1 MPSLFRLIADADAR
15 KETFMNDDDSR
26 PYAAFRLNFEQQQKR
41 AKDLLK
47 AAKAGESSALRRL
60 QNTGFTT
67 SSALKLAQAQHCIA
81 RELRFASWA
90 ALKQHVG
97 TMERAHAALGTAVL
111 DGNCSTLHIRCG
123 HDIERALRDAGFH
136 GDFNAH
142 INPYLQGPVTDTP
155 DWLEQRA
162 RFIADNLGPHVGR
175 DFAAVLDGARDEER
189 RLLAA
194 SRDYERVVLWFEHDR
209 YDQFALLRCLASFA
223 EHGVPPRLE
232 LVGAN
237 DFPGA
242 TRFVGLGQLPPEALR
257 LLWERRAPVTAQQM
271 TFGRRVWDAF
281 RAPDPRPLAELVRMG
296 TPLLPDLAAAL
307 ERHLEELPSVRNGLG
322 LTHELLLRALADRE
336 GTDLKS
342 VPAGRLVGLVM
353 HAYDPQPGLGD
364 IGYDLILR
372 EMAVAP
378 EPLVVRTDPPSQR
391 GWHLD
396 EVALT
401 DCGRAVLDGT
411 RDWLQSHVPER
422 WVGGVRIAGQQRNWR
437 WDERARDA
445 VLK

>member
-1 MPSLFRLIADADAR
+1 MS
-15 KETFMNDDDSR
+15 DDDSR

-47 AAKAGESSALRRL
+47 AAKAGDPTALRRL
-60 QNTGFTT
+60 QAAGLTT
-67 SSALKLAQAQHCIA
+67 SSALKLAQSQHCIA

-97 TMERAHAALGTAVL
+97 AMERARAALGAGVL
-111 DGNCSTLHIRCG
+111 DGDCRTMHIRCG
-123 HDIERALRDAGFH
+123 HDIERELREAGFN

-155 DWLEQRA
+155 DWLERRA
-162 RFIADNLGPHVGR
+162 RFIADGLGPYFGR
-175 DFAAVLDGARDEER
+175 EFAAVLDGGRDEES
-189 RLLAA
+189 RLAAA

-209 YDQFALLRCLASFA
+209 YDQFALLRCLASFS
-223 EHGVPPRLE
+223 ERGVPPRLE
-232 LVGAN
+232 LAGAN

-257 LLWERRAPVTAQQM
+257 LLWERRAPIDAQQIAY
-271 TFGRRVWDAF
+271 GRRVWDAF
-281 RAPDPRPLAELVRMG
+281 RAPDPRPLAELVRNG

-322 LTHELLLRALADRE
+322 LTHELLLRALAE
-336 GTDLKS
+336 HAGTDMKS
-342 VPAGRLVGLVM
+342 VRAGRLVGIVM

-364 IGYDLILR
+364 IGYDLVLR
-372 EMAVAP
+372 EMATAP
-378 EPLVVRTDPPSQR
+378 EPLVTRSGAHAQDA
-391 GWHLD
+391 WHLD

-401 DCGRAVLDGT
+401 DFGRAVLDGA
-411 RDWLQSHVPER
+411 RDWLQVPVPER
-422 WVGGVRIAGQQRNWR
+422 WVGGVRVLGQQRNWR
-437 WDERARDA
+437 WDERARDV